1 MKAASSVCLFY
12 HVGSIKASPSL
23 NLKVAVAVFSG
34 RSRPSDKGRGGG
46 GGGGKAGYP
55 DPEIY
60 IRGVQSQKNFFFSP
74 SGLSRGG
81 STGIP
86 SLSLV

>member
-1 MKAASSVCLFY
+1 MKATSSLCLFY

-34 RSRPSDKGRGGG
+34 RSRPSDKGRGWGG
-46 GGGGKAGYP
+46 RGKAGYP

-60 IRGVQSQKNFFFSP
+60 K
-74 SGLSRGG
+74 GG
-81 STGIP
+81 P
-86 SLSLV
+86 V